1 MADGWDNIIIGM
13 KVFAE
18 INTFVARFFLTIALL
33 DIFFPKVEVENSD
46 ADPIPGVFSTSFW
59 VATVLRIQ
67 GYKVSSFF
75 TNPSF
80 LFNLSLEMN
89 ELEVVV
95 GVCDGSPQGLDS
107 DPASATSDRFR
118 SFAPFSS

>member
-1 MADGWDNIIIGM
+1 MVGCLKNCDFGRPGGSISALSGLVDGD
-13 KVFAE
+13 
-18 INTFVARFFLTIALL
+18 
-33 DIFFPKVEVENSD
+33 
-46 ADPIPGVFSTSFW
+46 
-59 VATVLRIQ
+59 
-67 GYKVSSFF
+67 
-75 TNPSF
+75 
-80 LFNLSLEMN
+80 